1 VPTLDELTR
10 LFEQV
15 IDNINPLEPLELQS
29 IRAICDMDYGIGRIG
44 DSRTRERLYRRLV
57 SIVPAERIPWHRLI
71 REKLDQND
79 ITETEYLIRDAAE
92 AAGPDSP
99 IDRYKVRL
107 LVLRSSETPG
117 ISTGDRL
124 ALLRKAFELAMT
136 NTHRH
141 KLDKYSYREL
151 CIVAIELNKR
161 GENAAYLDEAISRMR
176 EGAALIMDPD
186 LDRMLQYF
194 ETLRARMK

>member
-1 VPTLDELTR
+1 MKLCELRSRLVTLE
-10 LFEQV
+10 
-15 IDNINPLEPLELQS
+15 
-29 IRAICDMDYGIGRIG
+29 G
-44 DSRTRERLYRRLV
+44 SRTRERLYRRLV

-124 ALLRKAFELAMT
+124 ALLRKAFE
-136 NTHRH
+136 
-141 KLDKYSYREL
+141 
-151 CIVAIELNKR
+151 
-161 GENAAYLDEAISRMR
+161 
-176 EGAALIMDPD
+176 
-186 LDRMLQYF
+186 
-194 ETLRARMK
+194 